1 MTDRP
6 TPEPG
11 ADPAKHPEPEPRIDA
26 ATPEADATPEAA
38 NGPVADAVAPPEQ
51 VPPAGAAFGATPQ
64 PEQVSPA
71 EATTEPA
78 PDAIAPPEQVP
89 HTEPAPVAEPS
100 SDPAPE
106 VVPDPHPEPAPEL
119 VPEDS
124 TFRPEAPAQVP
135 PAPFAREPH
144 TSVDAVAEPAAP
156 QQVAPEAEP
165 KPIPL
170 EPEPSVPEPPVA
182 LEPATDQTLALPPT
196 TKEVEPAPVVSSAPP
211 QPVGVPVP
219 FASPPTERNNGKF
232 TIKLIAG
239 ILGPLI
245 LVCGVG
251 GAIYAALMTFSNSLT
266 DKVESTA
273 EDFIAEVAE
282 EDWDAAYG
290 MLCGDLRKRPASHYI
305 PEWESWDADGAQ
317 IRPVRFEDAV
327 VTVEFADGST
337 MLLNI
342 EIEQTAE
349 TLDTSICGW
358 QDS

>member
-11 ADPAKHPEPEPRIDA
+11 ADPAEHPEPEPRIDA
-26 ATPEADATPEAA
+26 AKPEADTAADAAPEATT
-38 NGPVADAVAPPEQ
+38 GPAADA
-51 VPPAGAAFGATPQ
+51 TSQ

-71 EATTEPA
+71 EATTEPS
-78 PDAIAPPEQVP
+78 PDAIARPEQVP

-106 VVPDPHPEPAPEL
+106 VVPESHPEPAPEL

-135 PAPFAREPH
+135 PAPFAPEPH

-305 PEWESWDADGAQ
+305 PEWESWDAEGAE

-349 TLDTSICGW
+349 ALDTSVCGW
-358 QDS
+358 QDA